1 MAEIKRSFA
10 VIIGVNQ
17 YKNGIPPLETAVND
31 ASELAK
37 ILAEEYEYKV
47 LQLLDADATQ
57 SKLNDLLTAFV
68 KQQLPLADGL
78 MQMQESDRLLF
89 YFGGHGIALGGL
101 DNADGPAGYVVPQD
115 ARRDDSNTWVA
126 MQRLHDALIQ
136 LPCRHLLII
145 LDCCFAGAFRWAEL
159 QREAVRSHKM
169 YQERYQR
176 FISGC
181 AQQVIT
187 SAADDEKAADSL
199 LNFGQRG
206 NINGHSPF
214 AELLFKALLGE
225 ADFTKD
231 GVVTATE
238 IYLYINDELAKT
250 ITKQTP
256 GLCQLK
262 RHDKGEYIFPIL
274 GFEPKNLD
282 KAPPL
287 DESKNPYR
295 GLESFEEKDSSL
307 FFGRKALIE
316 KLQNFIINQPLTV
329 VLGAS
334 GSGKSSLVK
343 AGLIPYL
350 KQGTGAI
357 EEGKR
362 GKGKGESEKTHSQLP
377 IPNSQLPIPNYQL
390 PITNYQL
397 PITNPQKWRIFAPIR
412 PGKSPFI
419 ALNNTLVKEN
429 FPIFIQPYKTF
440 EQELQTLYE
449 SVKTWTEANPNTK
462 LLLFIDQFE
471 ELVTL
476 SQNDK
481 QSELFLTGL
490 ARAIKAFP
498 EQLRIVVTL
507 RSDFEPQFRDKALK
521 PYWQKARFIIPAM
534 TRQELRDCITEP
546 ATARVL
552 YFDPPN
558 LVEQLIDEVAQM
570 PGALPLLSF
579 TLSELY
585 LKYIKSTREDKR
597 SNRAITQAD
606 YDELGGV
613 TRSLTQRADCEY
625 DELVK
630 LDSAYAQT
638 IKQVMLRMI
647 AIGGGELARRQVL
660 CTELEYP
667 EPENQRVKLVIERFV
682 AARLLVKGQ
691 DTDKHE
697 YVEPAHDVLVRGWNK
712 LRTWKQ
718 EEQENL
724 ILQRRLTPAALE
736 WKSQQ
741 KSRFLWNADPRL
753 DLLKQVSES
762 NNNWLNKIEAEFVRR
777 SVRQKRKNATLR
789 GSIISGALIV
799 LSGATIIAIKNAIDA
814 KNQVIETTSALSE
827 ARLASNNQL
836 EALIEG
842 VKAGKMLKKDLLT
855 EGVKAGEMLNKD
867 TILTKEATKIKVVT
881 TLLQLANQVRE
892 RNRFEGHTQA
902 VQSVS
907 FNLDNKT
914 IASASLDNT
923 IKLWNLDGKCI
934 QTLTQHKDGVSHVRF
949 SADGKTLISASKDNT
964 LKIWQRQPDG
974 TFKLLKSIDDKE
986 GISAISLSDDA
997 QIIATA
1003 SRNTFTLNLRDK
1015 NGKILVSLPGHTDQI
1030 RDLSFSP
1037 DNQIVAT
1044 ASVGGTIKLW
1054 SVKERKLL
1062 TNIQNDSVRID
1073 RFGVRF
1079 IDNTTIAATNSDKPI
1094 KLLNINGT
1102 QIKDLQGHTEQ
1113 VLYLDVSRDGKYIAS
1128 ANKDETVKIWSPKSD
1143 EPLPTLVIPD
1153 TTINQLSFSPDSK
1166 MVALASEDSTV
1177 KLWNIESMLPSKV
1190 LQSGGR
1196 SVSFSPD
1203 SKMIVSGDSH
1213 GIVKLWQDGKLLWTK
1228 AHKQRIQQV
1237 SFSPDG
1243 KLIASASE
1251 DGTVKLWNP
1260 QLTLIHTLEGHSK
1273 EVLSV
1278 SFSPDSKT
1286 IVSASADTT
1295 VKLWNVLDG
1304 RLIKT
1309 ISAHKKAV
1317 KSVSFSPDG
1326 NMIASGSSDTTVKL
1340 WNVLD
1345 GRLIKTF
1352 PDDIKDVL
1360 SLSFSPDGNII
1371 ALSSSDSTIRLWY
1384 LNEQRTKRFKD
1395 DYHALKVNFSPNGQ
1409 TLVSGS
1415 GDKIKFWKLDGQ
1427 IIKTLQQPN
1436 KAIISEV
1443 SFSPDGKTIASA
1455 DIDGKVILWNL
1466 DLDDL
1471 LKRSCSWLNGYLKN
1485 NSKVSDRTLCKE
1497 N

>member
-1 MAEIKRSFA
+1 MAEIKRNLA
-10 VIIGVNQ
+10 VVIGVNQ

-31 ASELAK
+31 ARELAK
-37 ILAEEYEYKV
+37 ILAKEYEYKV
-47 LQLLDADATQ
+47 LQLLDADATK
-57 SKLNDLLTAFV
+57 SKLNDLLTAFGQ
-68 KQQLPLADGL
+68 QQLPLADGL
-78 MQMQESDRLLF
+78 IEVLESDRLLF
-89 YFGGHGIALGGL
+89 YFGGHGIALDGL
-101 DNADGPAGYVVPQD
+101 DNADGPTGYVVPQD

-145 LDCCFAGAFRWAEL
+145 LDCCFAGAFRWAGL

-214 AELLFKALLGE
+214 AELLFKGLLGQ
-225 ADFTKD
+225 ADFTQD
-231 GVVTATE
+231 GVITATE
-238 IYLYINDELAKT
+238 IYLYINDELGKT
-250 ITKQTP
+250 IAKQTP

-262 RHDKGEYIFPIL
+262 RHNKGEYIFPIP
-274 GFEPKNLD
+274 GFDPKKLD

-295 GLESFEEKDSSL
+295 GLESFEEKDSAL

-316 KLQNFIINQPLTV
+316 KLQNFVINQPLTV

-350 KQGTGAI
+350 K
-357 EEGKR
+357 
-362 GKGKGESEKTHSQLP
+362 
-377 IPNSQLPIPNYQL
+377 NSGQQ
-390 PITNYQL
+390 
-397 PITNPQKWRIFAPIR
+397 WRILAPIR
-412 PGKSPFI
+412 PGKSPFT
-419 ALNNTLVKEN
+419 ALNNTLLQEN
-429 FPIFIQPYKTF
+429 FPIFTQPNEDF
-440 EQELQTLYE
+440 EQELQTLYQ
-449 SVKTWTEANPNTK
+449 SVKTWSEANPNTK

-476 SQNDK
+476 CQNDK
-481 QSELFLTGL
+481 QSEIFLTGL

-534 TRQELRDCITEP
+534 TRQELRDCIIEP

-552 YFDPPN
+552 YFEPPI
-558 LVEQLIDEVAQM
+558 LVDNLIDEVAQM

-585 LKYIKSTREDKR
+585 LKYIKSTREYKR

-638 IKQVMLRMI
+638 IKQVMLRMV

-667 EPENQRVKLVIERFV
+667 EAENARAELVIERFV

-691 DTDKHE
+691 DTENHE

-741 KSRFLWNADPRL
+741 QPRFLWNADPRL
-753 DLLKQVSES
+753 DLLKQILNS
-762 NNNWLNKIEAEFVRR
+762 NNNWFNKIEAEFVRR
-777 SVRQKRKNATLR
+777 SIREKRKNTTLR
-789 GSIISGALIV
+789 GSIVSGALIV
-799 LSGATIIAIKNAIDA
+799 LSGATLIAIKNAIDA
-814 KNQVIETTSALSE
+814 ENQVIETTSALSE

-842 VKAGKMLKKDLLT
+842 VKAGKMLKKDLLM
-855 EGVKAGEMLNKD
+855 EGVKAGEMLKKD
-867 TILTKEATKIKVVT
+867 TILTKESTKIKVVT
-881 TLLQLANQVRE
+881 TLQQLANQVRE
-892 RNRFEGHTQA
+892 RNRFEGHIQA
-902 VQSVS
+902 VMSVS
-907 FNLDNKT
+907 FSPDGKT
-914 IASASLDNT
+914 IASASLDKT
-923 IKLWNLDGKCI
+923 IKLWNLDGKCL
-934 QTLTQHKDGVSHVRF
+934 QTLTQHQDGVSHVRF
-949 SADGKTLISASKDNT
+949 SADGNTLVSASKDNT
-964 LKIWQRQPDG
+964 IKIWQRQSDG
-974 TFKLLKSIDDKE
+974 TFQFRKSITDKE
-986 GISAISLSDDA
+986 GISAVSLSDDG

-1003 SRNTFTLNLRDK
+1003 SRNKFALNLRDK
-1015 NGKILVSLPGHTDQI
+1015 NGKLLKAFPEHSDQI

-1037 DNQIVAT
+1037 DGQTI
-1044 ASVGGTIKLW
+1044 ASYNVDGTIKLW
-1054 SVKERKLL
+1054 SVKERKPLQ
-1062 TNIQNDSVRID
+1062 TIQNDSVLND
-1073 RFGVRF
+1073 RLGVRF
-1079 IDNTTIAATNSDKPI
+1079 VDNKTIAATHSDTTI
-1094 KLLNINGT
+1094 KLWNVNGT
-1102 QIKDLQGHTEQ
+1102 KIKDLRGHTNK
-1113 VLYLDVSRDGKYIAS
+1113 VFYLDVSRDGKYIAS
-1128 ANKDETVKIWSPKSD
+1128 ASKDGTVKIWSPKSD
-1143 EPLPTLVIPD
+1143 DPPQTLVIPD
-1153 TTINQLSFSPDSK
+1153 TIIYELSFSPDSK
-1166 MVALASEDSTV
+1166 MIALASEDNIV
-1177 KLWNIESMLPSKV
+1177 RLWNLESMLPSTI
-1190 LQSGGR
+1190 LQSGGS

-1203 SKMIVSGDSH
+1203 NKMIVSGLDET
-1213 GIVKLWQDGKLLWTK
+1213 VKLWQDGKLLWTK
-1228 AHKQRIQQV
+1228 AHKQISQV
-1237 SFSPDG
+1237 SFSPNG
-1243 KLIASASE
+1243 QLIASASK
-1251 DGTVKLWNP
+1251 DGTVKLWNL
-1260 QLTLIHTLEGHSK
+1260 QGTLIHPMKGHYK

-1286 IVSASADTT
+1286 IASASADKT
-1295 VKLWNVLDG
+1295 VKLWNLRDG
-1304 RLIKT
+1304 KLIKT
-1309 ISAHKKAV
+1309 IPAHKDAV
-1317 KSVSFSPDG
+1317 QSISFSPDG
-1326 NMIASGSSDTTVKL
+1326 KMIASGSYDTTAKL
-1340 WNVLD
+1340 WNVQD

-1352 PDDIKDVL
+1352 PDHIEDVL

-1384 LNEQRTKRFKD
+1384 LNEQRTKLFQD
-1395 DYHALKVNFSPNGQ
+1395 DSHALKVNFSPNGQ

-1415 GDKIKFWKLDGQ
+1415 GDKIKFWKLDGEL
-1427 IIKTLQQPN
+1427 IKTLQGNQDT
-1436 KAIISEV
+1436 IFDV

-1471 LKRSCSWLNGYLKN
+1471 LKRSCSWLDGYLN
-1485 NSKVSDRTLCKE
+1485 NNPKVSDRTLCKQS
-1497 N
+1497 

>member
-1 MAEIKRSFA
+1 MGEIKRSFA

-47 LQLLDADATQ
+47 LHLLDTDATQ
-57 SKLNDLLTAFV
+57 SKLNDLLAAFV

-78 MQMQESDRLLF
+78 IQMQESDRLLF
-89 YFGGHGIALGGL
+89 YFGGHGIALDGL

-115 ARRDDSNTWVA
+115 ARRDDSNTWVG
-126 MQRLHDALIQ
+126 MQRLHDALMQ

-214 AELLFKALLGE
+214 AELLFKALLGQ

-231 GVVTATE
+231 GVITATE

-274 GFEPKNLD
+274 GFDPKNLD

-316 KLQNFIINQPLTV
+316 KLQNFIISQPLTV

-343 AGLIPYL
+343 AGLIPQL
-350 KQGTGAI
+350 K
-357 EEGKR
+357 
-362 GKGKGESEKTHSQLP
+362 
-377 IPNSQLPIPNYQL
+377 NSGQ
-390 PITNYQL
+390 
-397 PITNPQKWRIFAPIR
+397 WRIFAPIR
-412 PGKSPFI
+412 PGESPFI

-429 FPIFIQPYKTF
+429 LPIFTQPNKAF
-440 EQELQTLYE
+440 DQELHTLYE
-449 SVKTWTEANPNTK
+449 SVKTWSQANPNTK

-471 ELVTL
+471 ELITL
-476 SQNDK
+476 CQNDK

-498 EQLRIVVTL
+498 QQLRIVVTL

-534 TRQELRDCITEP
+534 TRQELRDCIIEP

-552 YFDPPN
+552 YFEPPN

-570 PGALPLLSF
+570 PGTLPLLSF

-585 LKYIKSTREDKR
+585 LKYIKSTREDER
-597 SNRAITQAD
+597 NNRAITQAD

-625 DELVK
+625 NKLVK

-638 IKQVMLRMI
+638 IKQVMLRMV

-667 EPENQRVKLVIERFV
+667 EAENARAELVIERFV

-691 DTDKHE
+691 DTEKHE
-697 YVEPAHDVLVRGWNK
+697 YVEPAHDVLVRGWQK
-712 LRTWKQ
+712 LLIWKQ
-718 EEQENL
+718 QEQETL

-753 DLLKQVSES
+753 DLLKQILNSS
-762 NNNWLNKIEAEFVRR
+762 QNWFNKIEAEFVRR

-799 LSGATIIAIKNAIDA
+799 LSSATIIAIKNWIDA
-814 KNQVIETTSALSE
+814 ENQVIETTSALSE

-842 VKAGKMLKKDLLT
+842 VKAGEMLKKDLLM
-855 EGVKAGEMLNKD
+855 ERVKAGEMLKKD
-867 TILTKEATKIKVVT
+867 TILTKESTKIKVVT

-902 VQSVS
+902 VRSVIFS
-907 FNLDNKT
+907 PDGKT
-914 IASASLDNT
+914 IVSASNDST
-923 IKLWNLDGKCI
+923 IKLWNLKGQCL
-934 QTLTQHKDGVSHVRF
+934 QTLTKHEDGVFRVNF
-949 SADGKTLISASKDNT
+949 SNDGNTLISASNNT
-964 LKIWQRQPDG
+964 LIIWQRQPNG
-974 TFKLLKSIDDKE
+974 TFKLVKSIRDKDK
-986 GISAISLSDDA
+986 ISAVSLSPNG
-997 QIIATA
+997 QIIATG
-1003 SRNTFTLNLRDK
+1003 SQNIIRLNLFQKD
-1015 NGKILVSLPGHTDQI
+1015 GKLIKTWKEHSDQI

-1037 DNQIVAT
+1037 DGQ
-1044 ASVGGTIKLW
+1044 TITSDTVDGIIKIW
-1054 SVKERKLL
+1054 SVKERKLIK
-1062 TNIQNDSVRID
+1062 TIPHDTVRLD
-1073 RFGVRF
+1073 RFGVSF
-1079 IDNTTIAATNSDKPI
+1079 VDNQTIATTNSDRTIKI
-1094 KLLNINGT
+1094 FNLNGKLLNT
-1102 QIKDLQGHTEQ
+1102 LPGHTDQ
-1113 VLYLDVSRDGKYIAS
+1113 VFYLDVSRDGKYIAS
-1128 ANKDETVKIWSPKSD
+1128 SSKDGTVKIWSPKSD
-1143 EPLPTLVIPD
+1143 KPLQNLVITD
-1153 TTINQLSFSPDSK
+1153 TTINQP
-1166 MVALASEDSTV
+1166 
-1177 KLWNIESMLPSKV
+1177 
-1190 LQSGGR
+1190 
-1196 SVSFSPD
+1196 SFSPD
-1203 SKMIVSGDSH
+1203 SKMIALAGDDNT
-1213 GIVKLWQDGKLLWTK
+1213 VKLWNLDSILSPKILPLESISISFSPDSKMIALASGKNLQLWQNG
-1228 AHKQRIQQV
+1228 KQLWNMQADNQTVLQV
-1237 SFSPDG
+1237 SFSHDG
-1243 KLIASASE
+1243 TLIASAGK

-1260 QLTLIHTLEGHSK
+1260 QGTLIRTIKAHLQKIS
-1273 EVLSV
+1273 SV

-1286 IVSASADTT
+1286 IASASDDTT
-1295 VKLWNVLDG
+1295 VKLWNVANG
-1304 RLIKT
+1304 SLIKT
-1309 ISAHKKAV
+1309 IPAHNKV
-1317 KSVSFSPDG
+1317 VTSVSFSPDG
-1326 NMIASGSSDTTVKL
+1326 KTIASGSLDKTIKLWNVPDGRFIKNFSGHKEGVLSVSFSPNGKMIASGSSDKTV
-1340 WNVLD
+1340 
-1345 GRLIKTF
+1345 
-1352 PDDIKDVL
+1352 
-1360 SLSFSPDGNII
+1360 
-1371 ALSSSDSTIRLWY
+1371 RLWH
-1384 LNEQRTKRFKD
+1384 LNNQSSTVFPTED
-1395 DYHALKVNFSPNGQ
+1395 NSVLKVNFSPNGQ
-1409 TLVSGS
+1409 TLVSAS
-1415 GDKIKFWKLDGQ
+1415 GNKIRLWKLNGEL
-1427 IIKTLQQPN
+1427 ITTLPDNQGD
-1436 KAIISEV
+1436 IFDV

-1455 DIDGKVILWNL
+1455 DPSENVILWNL
-1466 DLDDL
+1466 DLDNL
-1471 LKRSCSWLNGYLKN
+1471 LKHSCNWLDDYLKN
-1485 NSKVSDRTLCKE
+1485 NPKVSEGNLCKPI
-1497 N
+1497 

>member
-31 ASELAK
+31 ARELAK

-47 LQLLDADATQ
+47 LQLLDADATK
-57 SKLNDLLTAFV
+57 SKLNDLLTAFGQ
-68 KQQLPLADGL
+68 QQLPLADGL
-78 MQMQESDRLLF
+78 IEVLESDRLLF
-89 YFGGHGIALGGL
+89 YFAGHGIALSGL
-101 DNADGPAGYVVPQD
+101 DNADGPVGYLVPQD
-115 ARRDDSNTWVA
+115 ARRDDSNSWVA

-145 LDCCFAGAFRWAEL
+145 LDCCFAGAFRWAGL

-206 NINGHSPF
+206 NIQGHSPF

-231 GVVTATE
+231 GVITATE
-238 IYLYINDELAKT
+238 IYLYIYSELGKT
-250 ITKQTP
+250 TAKQTP
-256 GLCQLK
+256 GSCQLK

-316 KLQNFIINQPLTV
+316 KLENFVINQALTV

-350 KQGTGAI
+350 K
-357 EEGKR
+357 
-362 GKGKGESEKTHSQLP
+362 
-377 IPNSQLPIPNYQL
+377 NSGQ
-390 PITNYQL
+390 
-397 PITNPQKWRIFAPIR
+397 WRILAPIR
-412 PGKSPFI
+412 PGKSPFT
-419 ALNNTLVKEN
+419 ALNNTLFKEN
-429 FPIFIQPYKTF
+429 LPIFAQPNQAF
-440 EQELQTLYE
+440 EQELHTLYQC
-449 SVKTWTEANPNTK
+449 VKTWSEANPNTK

-476 SQNDK
+476 CQNDK
-481 QSELFLTGL
+481 QSEIFMTGL

-498 EQLRIVVTL
+498 EQLRIVITL

-521 PYWQKARFIIPAM
+521 PYWQTARFIIPAM
-534 TRQELRDCITEP
+534 TRQELRDCIIEP

-552 YFDPPN
+552 YFEPPI
-558 LVEQLIDEVAQM
+558 LVDNLIDEVAQM

-585 LKYIKSTREDKR
+585 LKYIQSTREDKR

-606 YDELGGV
+606 YEELGGV
-613 TRSLTQRADCEY
+613 TRSLTQRADSEY
-625 DELVK
+625 DKLVK
-630 LDSAYAQT
+630 LDSAYAQI

-647 AIGGGELARRQVL
+647 AIGGGELARRQVFS
-660 CTELEYP
+660 TELEYP
-667 EPENQRVKLVIERFV
+667 EAENARAELVIERFV

-691 DTDKHE
+691 DTENHE
-697 YVEPAHDVLVRGWNK
+697 YVEPAHDILVRGWQK
-712 LRTWKQ
+712 LLIWKQ
-718 EEQENL
+718 QEQENL

-741 KSRFLWNADPRL
+741 QPRFLWNADPRL

-777 SVRQKRKNATLR
+777 SIRQKRQNATLR
-789 GSIISGALIV
+789 LSLVSSALIV
-799 LSGATIIAIKNAIDA
+799 LSGATIIAIKNGIDA
-814 KNQVIETTSALSE
+814 ENQVIETTSALSE

-836 EALIEG
+836 EALVEG
-842 VKAGKMLKKDLLT
+842 VKAGKMLKKDLLM
-855 EGVKAGEMLNKD
+855 EGVKAGEMLKKD

-902 VQSVS
+902 VMSVS

-934 QTLTQHKDGVSHVRF
+934 QTFTQHKDGVTHVRF
-949 SADGKTLISASKDNT
+949 SADGNTLVSASKDDT
-964 LKIWQRQPDG
+964 VKIWQRQSDG
-974 TFKLLKSIDDKE
+974 TFNFLKSIPDKE
-986 GISAISLSDDA
+986 GISAISLSDDG

-1003 SRNTFTLNLRDK
+1003 SRITYKLHLWQKD
-1015 NGKILVSLPGHTDQI
+1015 GKLPVSLPGHDEQI

-1037 DNQIVAT
+1037 DNQMIAT
-1044 ASVGGTIKLW
+1044 ASVDGAIKLW

-1062 TNIQNDSVRID
+1062 KTIQNDSVRLD

-1079 IDNTTIAATNSDKPI
+1079 VDNTTIAATNSDGTI
-1094 KLLNINGT
+1094 KLWNINGT
-1102 QIKDLQGHTEQ
+1102 QIKDLAGHIDQ

-1128 ANKDETVKIWSPKSD
+1128 ASKDGTVKIWSPKSD
-1143 EPLPTLVIPD
+1143 EPPQTLVIPD
-1153 TTINQLSFSPDSK
+1153 TIINQLSFSPDTK
-1166 MVALASEDSTV
+1166 MIALASEDGTV
-1177 KLWNIESMLPSKV
+1177 KLWNLDNILPPTI
-1190 LQSGGR
+1190 LLSGGK

-1203 SKMIVSGDSH
+1203 SKMIVSASD
-1213 GIVKLWQDGKLLWTK
+1213 KNLQLWQNGKQLWNVQADNQTVL
-1228 AHKQRIQQV
+1228 QV
-1237 SFSPDG
+1237 SFSHDG
-1243 KLIASASE
+1243 RLIASTDE

-1260 QLTLIHTLEGHSK
+1260 QGTLIRTLEGH
-1273 EVLSV
+1273 
-1278 SFSPDSKT
+1278 
-1286 IVSASADTT
+1286 
-1295 VKLWNVLDG
+1295 
-1304 RLIKT
+1304 
-1309 ISAHKKAV
+1309 
-1317 KSVSFSPDG
+1317 
-1326 NMIASGSSDTTVKL
+1326 
-1340 WNVLD
+1340 
-1345 GRLIKTF
+1345 
-1352 PDDIKDVL
+1352 
-1360 SLSFSPDGNII
+1360 
-1371 ALSSSDSTIRLWY
+1371 
-1384 LNEQRTKRFKD
+1384 
-1395 DYHALKVNFSPNGQ
+1395 
-1409 TLVSGS
+1409 
-1415 GDKIKFWKLDGQ
+1415 
-1427 IIKTLQQPN
+1427 
-1436 KAIISEV
+1436 
-1443 SFSPDGKTIASA
+1443 GK
-1455 DIDGKVILWNL
+1455 
-1466 DLDDL
+1466 
-1471 LKRSCSWLNGYLKN
+1471 
-1485 NSKVSDRTLCKE
+1485 KVSERQL
-1497 N
+1497 

>member
-10 VIIGVNQ
+10 LIIGINQ

-37 ILAEEYEYKV
+37 ILAKEYEYKV

-57 SKLNDLLTAFV
+57 SKLNDLLTAFAQ
-68 KQQLPLADGL
+68 QQLPLADEL
-78 MQMQESDRLLF
+78 IQVQESDRLLF

-101 DNADGPAGYVVPQD
+101 DNADGPAGYLVPQD
-115 ARRDDSNTWVA
+115 ARRDDSNTWVG

-145 LDCCFAGAFRWAEL
+145 LDCCFAGAFRWAGL
-159 QREAVRSHKM
+159 QREAVRSQKM

-214 AELLFKALLGE
+214 AELLFKALLGQ
-225 ADFTKD
+225 ADFTQD
-231 GVVTATE
+231 AVITATE
-238 IYLYINDELAKT
+238 IYLYINNELSKT
-250 ITKQTP
+250 IAKQTP

-262 RHDKGEYIFPIL
+262 RHDKGEYIFPIPS
-274 GFEPKNLD
+274 FEPKKLD

-316 KLQNFIINQPLTV
+316 KLQNFITSQPLTV

-350 KQGTGAI
+350 K
-357 EEGKR
+357 
-362 GKGKGESEKTHSQLP
+362 
-377 IPNSQLPIPNYQL
+377 NSGQE
-390 PITNYQL
+390 
-397 PITNPQKWRIFAPIR
+397 WRILAPIR
-412 PGKSPFI
+412 PGESPFT
-419 ALNNTLVKEN
+419 ALNNTLTQEK
-429 FPIFIQPYKTF
+429 FPIFVQPHESF
-440 EQELQTLYE
+440 EQELHTLYQ
-449 SVKTWTEANPNTK
+449 SVKTWSEASPNTK

-476 SQNDK
+476 CQNNK
-481 QSELFLTGL
+481 QSEIFLIGL

-534 TRQELRDCITEP
+534 TREELRSCVIEP

-552 YFDPPN
+552 YFEPPS
-558 LVEQLIDEVAQM
+558 LVDNLIDEVAQM
-570 PGALPLLSF
+570 PGTLPLLSF

-585 LKYIKSTREDKR
+585 FKYIKSSREDKR
-597 SNRAITQAD
+597 SNRAITQVD
-606 YDELGGV
+606 YEELGGV

-660 CTELEYP
+660 SSELEYP
-667 EPENQRVKLVIERFV
+667 EPENQRVKLVIEHFV

-691 DTDKHE
+691 DTNKHE
-697 YVEPAHDVLVRGWNK
+697 YVEPAHDVLVRGWQK
-712 LRTWKQ
+712 VLIWKQ
-718 EEQENL
+718 QEEENL

-741 KSRFLWNADPRL
+741 QSRFLWNADPRL
-753 DLLKQVSES
+753 DLLKQLLNS
-762 NNNWLNKIEAEFVRR
+762 NNNWFNKIEAEFVRR
-777 SVRQKRKNATLR
+777 SIRQKRKNTALR
-789 GSIISGALIV
+789 GSIVSSALIV
-799 LSGATIIAIKNAIDA
+799 LSGATIIAIKNGIDA

-836 EALIEG
+836 EALVEG
-842 VKAGKMLKKDLLT
+842 VKAGQMLKKDLLR
-855 EGVKAGEMLNKD
+855 EGVKAAEMLKKD
-867 TILTKEATKIKVVT
+867 TIFTKESTKIKVVT
-881 TLLQLANQVRE
+881 TLQQLANEVRE

-902 VQSVS
+902 VMSVS
-907 FNLDNKT
+907 FSPDGKT

-934 QTLTQHKDGVSHVRF
+934 QTLLKHEDVVSHVRF
-949 SADGKTLISASKDNT
+949 SGDGKTLISASKDNT
-964 LKIWQRQPDG
+964 VKIWQRQFDG
-974 TFKLLKSIDDKE
+974 SFKLLKSIPDKE
-986 GISAISLSDDA
+986 GISAVSLSDDG

-1003 SRNTFTLNLRDK
+1003 SRNNTYTLNLWQK
-1015 NGKILVSLPGHTDQI
+1015 NGKLLVSLPGHTDQI

-1037 DNQIVAT
+1037 DNQIIAT
-1044 ASVGGTIKLW
+1044 DSVDRTIKLW
-1054 SVKERKLL
+1054 SVKKRKLL
-1062 TNIQNDSVRID
+1062 QTIQNDSMRLD

-1079 IDNTTIAATNSDKPI
+1079 VDNTTIAATNSDRTI
-1094 KLLNINGT
+1094 KLWNVNGR
-1102 QIKDLQGHTEQ
+1102 QIKSLPGHTDQ

-1128 ANKDETVKIWSPKSD
+1128 ASKDGTVKIWSPKSD
-1143 EPLPTLVIPD
+1143 KSLQTLVIPD
-1153 TTINQLSFSPDSK
+1153 ATKRTINQLSFSPDSK
-1166 MVALASEDSTV
+1166 MIALASEDGTV
-1177 KLWNIESMLPSKV
+1177 KLWNIDGILPYKI

-1203 SKMIVSGDSH
+1203 SKRIVSGDSD

-1228 AHKQRIQQV
+1228 AHKQRIHQV

-1251 DGTVKLWNP
+1251 DGTVKLWNL
-1260 QLTLIHTLEGHSK
+1260 QGTLIHTLEGHSK
-1273 EVLSV
+1273 EVLSLN
-1278 SFSPDSKT
+1278 FSPDSKT
-1286 IVSASADTT
+1286 IASASADKT
-1295 VKLWNVLDG
+1295 VKLWDLRDG
-1304 RLIKT
+1304 KLIKT
-1309 ISAHKKAV
+1309 ILAHQDAV

-1326 NMIASGSSDTTVKL
+1326 KMIASGSFDTNVKL

-1352 PDDIKDVL
+1352 PDQIKDVL
-1360 SLSFSPDGNII
+1360 SVSFSPDGNII

-1384 LNEQRTKRFKD
+1384 LNEQRTKLFQD
-1395 DYHALKVNFSPNGQ
+1395 DSDALKVNFSPKGQ

-1415 GDKIKFWKLDGQ
+1415 GDKIKLWKLDDE

-1436 KAIISEV
+1436 KAIIFEV

-1471 LKRSCSWLNGYLKN
+1471 LKRSCSWLDGYLKN
-1485 NSKVSDRTLCKE
+1485 NPKVSDRTLCKE

>member
-10 VIIGVNQ
+10 IIIGVNQ
-17 YKNGIPPLETAVND
+17 YINGIPLLETAVND

-57 SKLNDLLTAFV
+57 SKLNDLLAAFV

-78 MQMQESDRLLF
+78 IQMQESDRLLF
-89 YFGGHGIALGGL
+89 YFGGHGIALDGL
-101 DNADGPAGYVVPQD
+101 DNTDGPAGYVVPQD

-214 AELLFKALLGE
+214 AELLFKALLGQ
-225 ADFTKD
+225 ADFTQD
-231 GVVTATE
+231 GVITATE
-238 IYLYINDELAKT
+238 IYLYINNELAKT
-250 ITKQTP
+250 IAKQTP

-274 GFEPKNLD
+274 GFDPKNLD

-316 KLQNFIINQPLTV
+316 KLQKFIISQPLTV

-343 AGLIPYL
+343 AGLIPQL
-350 KQGTGAI
+350 K
-357 EEGKR
+357 
-362 GKGKGESEKTHSQLP
+362 
-377 IPNSQLPIPNYQL
+377 NSGQ
-390 PITNYQL
+390 
-397 PITNPQKWRIFAPIR
+397 WRIFAPIR

-429 FPIFIQPYKTF
+429 FPIFTQPYKTF
-440 EQELQTLYE
+440 EQELQTLYQ
-449 SVKTWTEANPNTK
+449 SVKTWSQANPNTK

-476 SQNDK
+476 CQNDK
-481 QSELFLTGL
+481 QSEIFITGL

-534 TRQELRDCITEP
+534 TRQELRSCITEP

-558 LVEQLIDEVAQM
+558 LVDQLIDEVAQM

-597 SNRAITQAD
+597 NNRAITQAD

-613 TRSLTQRADCEY
+613 TRSLTQRADYEY

-638 IKQVMLRMI
+638 IKQVMLRMV

-667 EPENQRVKLVIERFV
+667 EVENARAELVIERFV

-691 DTDKHE
+691 DTENHE

-736 WKSQQ
+736 WKTQQ
-741 KSRFLWNADPRL
+741 KPRFLWNADPRL
-753 DLLKQVSES
+753 DLLKQILNS
-762 NNNWLNKIEAEFVRR
+762 NNNWFNKIEAEFVRR

-799 LSGATIIAIKNAIDA
+799 LSSATIIAIKNWIDA
-814 KNQVIETTSALSE
+814 ENQVIETTSALSE

-836 EALIEG
+836 EAL
-842 VKAGKMLKKDLLT
+842 V
-855 EGVKAGEMLNKD
+855 EGVKAGEMLKKDLLREGVKAGEMLKKD
-867 TILTKEATKIKVVT
+867 TILTKESTKIKVVT

-902 VQSVS
+902 VRSVI
-907 FNLDNKT
+907 FTPDGKT
-914 IASASLDNT
+914 IASASNDST
-923 IKLWNLDGKCI
+923 IKLWNLKGQCL
-934 QTLTQHKDGVSHVRF
+934 QTLTQHEDGVFRVLF
-949 SADGKTLISASKDNT
+949 SKDGKTLISASNNT
-964 LKIWQRQPDG
+964 LIIWQRQPNG
-974 TFKLLKSIDDKE
+974 TFKLVKPIPDKDQ
-986 GISAISLSDDA
+986 ISAVSLSPDG
-997 QIIATA
+997 QIIATG
-1003 SRNTFTLNLRDK
+1003 SQNTFTLNLFQKD
-1015 NGKILVSLPGHTDQI
+1015 GKLIKTWKEHRDQI

-1037 DNQIVAT
+1037 DNQIIAT
-1044 ASVGGTIKLW
+1044 ASVGGAIKLW

-1062 TNIQNDSVRID
+1062 KTIQNDSVRLD

-1079 IDNTTIAATNSDKPI
+1079 VDNKTIAATNSDRPI
-1094 KLLNINGT
+1094 KLLNVNGT
-1102 QIKDLQGHTEQ
+1102 QIKNLQGHTEQ

-1153 TTINQLSFSPDSK
+1153 TTINQASFSPDSK
-1166 MVALASEDSTV
+1166 MIALAGDDNTV
-1177 KLWNIESMLPSKV
+1177 KLWNINSILPPTI
-1190 LQSGGR
+1190 LQSKSI

-1203 SKMIVSGDSH
+1203 SKMIVSASGKN
-1213 GIVKLWQDGKLLWTK
+1213 IQLWQNGKRLWNVQADNQTVL
-1228 AHKQRIQQV
+1228 QV
-1237 SFSPDG
+1237 SFSHDG
-1243 KLIASASE
+1243 KLIASAGE
-1251 DGTVKLWNP
+1251 DGIVKLWNT
-1260 QLTLIHTLEGHSK
+1260 QGKLIRTIKAHLQQVS
-1273 EVLSV
+1273 SV

-1286 IVSASADTT
+1286 IASASDDKT
-1295 VKLWNVLDG
+1295 VKLWNVANG
-1304 RLIKT
+1304 SLIKT
-1309 ISAHKKAV
+1309 IPAHNNV
-1317 KSVSFSPDG
+1317 VTSVSFSPDG
-1326 NMIASGSSDTTVKL
+1326 KTIASASLDKTIKL
-1340 WNVLD
+1340 WNVPD
-1345 GRLIKTF
+1345 GRFIKNF
-1352 PDDIKDVL
+1352 PGHKEGVL
-1360 SLSFSPDGNII
+1360 SVSFSPNGKML
-1371 ALSSSDSTIRLWY
+1371 ASASSDKTVRLWH
-1384 LNEQRTKRFKD
+1384 LNNQPSTVFPLEGNSVM
-1395 DYHALKVNFSPNGQ
+1395 KVNFSPNGQ
-1409 TLVSGS
+1409 TLVSAS
-1415 GDKIKFWKLDGQ
+1415 GNKIRLWKLNGEL
-1427 IIKTLQQPN
+1427 ITTLPDNQGDIFD
-1436 KAIISEV
+1436 A

-1455 DIDGKVILWNL
+1455 DPSENVILWNL
-1466 DLDDL
+1466 DLDNL
-1471 LKRSCSWLNGYLKN
+1471 LKHSCNWLDDYLKN
-1485 NSKVSDRTLCKE
+1485 KPKVSEGNLCKPI
-1497 N
+1497 

>member
-1 MAEIKRSFA
+1 MAEIKRNFA
-10 VIIGVNQ
+10 VVIGINQ
-17 YKNGIPPLETAVND
+17 YINGIPPLETAVND

-37 ILAEEYEYKV
+37 ILTEEYEYKV
-47 LQLLDADATQ
+47 LQLLDTDATQ
-57 SKLNDLLTAFV
+57 SKLNGLLTAFAQ
-68 KQQLPLADGL
+68 QQLPLAL
-78 MQMQESDRLLF
+78 ELIQLQESDRLLF

-101 DNADGPAGYVVPQD
+101 DNTDGPAGYLVPQD
-115 ARRDDSNTWVA
+115 ARRDQGNTWVA

-145 LDCCFAGAFRWAEL
+145 LDCCFAGAFRWAGL

-199 LNFGQRG
+199 LKFGQRG

-231 GVVTATE
+231 GVITATE
-238 IYLYINDELAKT
+238 IYLYIYSELGKT
-250 ITKQTP
+250 TAKQTP
-256 GLCQLK
+256 GYSQLK
-262 RHDKGEYIFPIL
+262 RHDKGEYIFPIS

-316 KLQNFIINQPLTV
+316 QLQNFIKNQPLTV
-329 VLGAS
+329 VIGAS

-350 KQGTGAI
+350 K
-357 EEGKR
+357 
-362 GKGKGESEKTHSQLP
+362 
-377 IPNSQLPIPNYQL
+377 NSGQ
-390 PITNYQL
+390 
-397 PITNPQKWRIFAPIR
+397 WRILAPIR
-412 PGKSPFI
+412 PGKSPFT
-419 ALNNTLVKEN
+419 AFNNTLVKEN
-429 FPIFIQPYKTF
+429 LPILAQQNQAF
-440 EQELQTLYE
+440 EQELHTLYQ
-449 SVKTWTEANPNTK
+449 SVKTWSQANPNTK

-471 ELVTL
+471 ELITL
-476 SQNDK
+476 SQNNK

-498 EQLRIVVTL
+498 EQLRIIVTL

-534 TRQELRDCITEP
+534 TRQELRDCIIEP

-552 YFDPPN
+552 YFEPPN

-613 TRSLTQRADCEY
+613 TRSLTQRADSEY

-630 LDSAYAQT
+630 LNSAYAQT
-638 IKQVMLRMI
+638 IKQVILRMV

-667 EPENQRVKLVIERFV
+667 EAENARVELVIEHFV

-691 DTDKHE
+691 DTENHE

-712 LRTWKQ
+712 LRTWKEQ
-718 EEQENL
+718 EQENL

-741 KSRFLWNADPRL
+741 QPRFLWNADPRL
-753 DLLKQVSES
+753 DLLKRVLNS
-762 NNNWLNKIEAEFVRR
+762 NDNWFNKIEAEFVRR
-777 SVRQKRKNATLR
+777 SIRQKRKNATLR
-789 GSIISGALIV
+789 GSLVSGAIIV
-799 LSGATIIAIKNAIDA
+799 LSGATIIAIKNGIDA
-814 KNQVIETTSALSE
+814 ENQVIETISALSE

-836 EALIEG
+836 EALVEG

-855 EGVKAGEMLNKD
+855 EGVKAGEMLKKD

-892 RNRFEGHTQA
+892 RNRFEGHNQA
-902 VQSVS
+902 VMSVS

-934 QTLTQHKDGVSHVRF
+934 KTLTQHKYGVSHVRF
-949 SADGKTLISASKDNT
+949 SADGRTLISASKDNT
-964 LKIWQRQPDG
+964 VKIWQRQSDG
-974 TFKLLKSIDDKE
+974 TFKFRKSIPDKE
-986 GISAISLSDDA
+986 GISAISLSDDG

-1003 SRNTFTLNLRDK
+1003 SRNTYRLNLWHKD
-1015 NGKILVSLPGHTDQI
+1015 GKLLVSLPGHRDQI

-1037 DNQIVAT
+1037 DNQIIAT
-1044 ASVGGTIKLW
+1044 ASVDGAIKLW

-1062 TNIQNDSVRID
+1062 QTIPNDSVRLD

-1079 IDNTTIAATNSDKPI
+1079 VDNTTIAATNSDRTI
-1094 KLLNINGT
+1094 KLWNVNGT
-1102 QIKDLQGHTEQ
+1102 KIKDLAGHIDQ
-1113 VLYLDVSRDGKYIAS
+1113 VLYLDVSRDSKYIAS
-1128 ANKDETVKIWSPKSD
+1128 ASKDKTIKIWSAKD
-1143 EPLPTLVIPD
+1143 GILLQTLNIPD
-1153 TTINQLSFSPDSK
+1153 TIINQLSFSPDSK
-1166 MVALASEDSTV
+1166 MIALASQDSTV
-1177 KLWNIESMLPSKV
+1177 KLWNLDSILPSKI
-1190 LQSGGR
+1190 LPSRGT
-1196 SVSFSPD
+1196 SVNFSPD
-1203 SKMIVSGDSH
+1203 SKMIVSGDSD
-1213 GIVKLWQDGKLLWTK
+1213 GSVKLWQDSKLLWNVQG
-1228 AHKQRIQQV
+1228 HKQTIQQV
-1237 SFSPDG
+1237 SFSPNG

-1260 QLTLIHTLEGHSK
+1260 QGTLIRTLKGHSK

-1278 SFSPDSKT
+1278 SFSLDSKT
-1286 IVSASADTT
+1286 IASASADKT
-1295 VKLWNVLDG
+1295 VKLWNLRDG
-1304 RLIKT
+1304 KLIK
-1309 ISAHKKAV
+1309 IIPAHKDAV

-1326 NMIASGSSDTTVKL
+1326 KMIASGSYDTTAKL

-1352 PDDIKDVL
+1352 PDDIKDVF
-1360 SLSFSPDGNII
+1360 SVSFSPDGNII
-1371 ALSSSDSTIRLWY
+1371 ALSSSDNTIRLWY
-1384 LNEQRTKRFKD
+1384 LNEQRTKIFQD
-1395 DYHALKVNFSPNGQ
+1395 DSHALKVNFSPKGQ

-1415 GDKIKFWKLDGQ
+1415 GDKIKLWKLDGEL
-1427 IIKTLQQPN
+1427 IKTLQLPK
-1436 KAIISEV
+1436 KAIILDV

-1455 DIDGKVILWNL
+1455 DIEGKVILWNL

-1471 LKRSCSWLNGYLKN
+1471 LKRSCSWLDGYLKN
-1485 NSKVSDRTLCKE
+1485 NPKVSVRTLCKQS
-1497 N
+1497 